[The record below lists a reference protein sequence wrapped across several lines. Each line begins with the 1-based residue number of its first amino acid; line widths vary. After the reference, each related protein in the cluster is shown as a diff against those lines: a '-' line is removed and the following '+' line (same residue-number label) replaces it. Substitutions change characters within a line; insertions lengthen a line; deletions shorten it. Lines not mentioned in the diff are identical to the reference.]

1 MTKDLGLPPL
11 VAEMAQVRAL
21 LGASHDFY
29 QAILNAVR
37 DSTDEA
43 GEPDFGGLFRR
54 MNKAVTGFAPRDHE
68 IKRLFGRL
76 AG

>member
-1 MTKDLGLPPL
+1 MTEDSGLPPL
-11 VAEMAQVRAL
+11 VAEMAQARAL

-54 MNKAVTGFAPRDHE
+54 MNKALTGFAPRDHE
-68 IKRLFGRL
+68 IKRLLGRL